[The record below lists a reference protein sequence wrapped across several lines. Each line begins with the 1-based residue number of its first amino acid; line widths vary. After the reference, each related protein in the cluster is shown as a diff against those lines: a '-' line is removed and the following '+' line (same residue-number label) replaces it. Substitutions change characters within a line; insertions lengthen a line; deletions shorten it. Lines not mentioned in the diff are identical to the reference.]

1 MFLTITMTQV
11 EMGLTWIDQQNWAYQ
26 AHQQNIAYINQI
38 SKTVHISTKS
48 AKLCIYQQNQQNCA
62 YPQVEMGLTWI
73 DHDVIEVPV
82 EEIEVGGQRQI
93 ISFF

>member
-1 MFLTITMTQV
+1 MIEAPIHHHNDVPHHHDDPGGDGPNLDWPTKL
-11 EMGLTWIDQQNWAYQ
+11 G
-26 AHQQNIAYINQI
+26 I
-38 SKTVHISTKS
+38 SSKS
-48 AKLCIYQQNQQNCA
+48 AKYCIYQQNQQNCA

>member
-1 MFLTITMTQV
+1 MTAMFLIMNTT
-11 EMGLTWIDQQNWAYQ
+11 
-26 AHQQNIAYINQI
+26 
-38 SKTVHISTKS
+38 
-48 AKLCIYQQNQQNCA
+48 
-62 YPQVEMGLTWI
+62 QVEMGLTWI

>member
-1 MFLTITMTQV
+1 MSAFA
-11 EMGLTWIDQQNWAYQ
+11 EACHHHHHHPR
-26 AHQQNIAYINQI
+26 HQQHHQYD
-38 SKTVHISTKS
+38 T
-48 AKLCIYQQNQQNCA
+48 
-62 YPQVEMGLTWI
+62 QVEMGLTWI

>member
-1 MFLTITMTQV
+1 MFLTITMAQV

-26 AHQQNIAYINQI
+26 ANQRNCAYINQI

-48 AKLCIYQQNQQNCA
+48 AKLCIS
-62 YPQVEMGLTWI
+62 QVEMGLTWI

>member
-1 MFLTITMTQV
+1 
-11 EMGLTWIDQQNWAYQ
+11 
-26 AHQQNIAYINQI
+26 
-38 SKTVHISTKS
+38 
-48 AKLCIYQQNQQNCA
+48 
-62 YPQVEMGLTWI
+62 MGLTWI